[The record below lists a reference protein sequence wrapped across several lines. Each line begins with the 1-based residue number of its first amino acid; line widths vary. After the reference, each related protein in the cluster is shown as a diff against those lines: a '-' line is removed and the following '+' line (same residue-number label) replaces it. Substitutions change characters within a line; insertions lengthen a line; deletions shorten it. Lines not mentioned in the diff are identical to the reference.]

1 LADIVVLPANYA
13 REPQAELVNIAHFE
27 EWMRQTG
34 GTHIS
39 DDYVRQGPLVEQ
51 DNIEERA
58 ADVQSAVVID
68 EPKLS
73 ELIQKET
80 DP

>member
-1 LADIVVLPANYA
+1 VFQANYA

-27 EWMRQTG
+27 EWMRQAAG
-34 GTHIS
+34 NHIS
-39 DDYVRQGPLVEQ
+39 DEYWLQGQLVEQ

-58 ADVQSAVVID
+58 ADIQSTVVID
-68 EPKLS
+68 EAQLS

>member
-1 LADIVVLPANYA
+1 VNYA
-13 REPQAELVNIAHFE
+13 REPQAELINIAHFE

-34 GTHIS
+34 GTHIN
-39 DDYVRQGPLVEQ
+39 DDYLLQGQLVEQ

-58 ADVQSAVVID
+58 ANVQSTVVID
-68 EPKLS
+68 EAKLS